1 MENVDSLRHPSP
13 SAQAGHYKTYALNT
27 AVCKK
32 RPRGETLAKN
42 TWPVG
47 SHEVALLGELT
58 RTKGLAT
65 GRGWSSLHT
74 TTSYMISV
82 SASRSLFSFNIY
94 FYLFIWL
101 HRVFCGMWD
110 LVPPPGI
117 EPRASALRAQSLS
130 HWTTRG
136 VPENFLELTLL
147 FIENTNQVL
156 LHLYTLPVPVVV
168 FNWSLQLNTTQNN
181 LILTQKPKDCT
192 SPSIY
197 KIIKP

>member
-1 MENVDSLRHPSP
+1 MVAGVNTQLRIMVPS
-13 SAQAGHYKTYALNT
+13 SVEGGKCH
-27 AVCKK
+27 
-32 RPRGETLAKN
+32 RRRDWRGTFKS
-42 TWPVG
+42 T
-47 SHEVALLGELT
+47 
-58 RTKGLAT
+58 
-65 GRGWSSLHT
+65 
-74 TTSYMISV
+74 
-82 SASRSLFSFNIY
+82 Y